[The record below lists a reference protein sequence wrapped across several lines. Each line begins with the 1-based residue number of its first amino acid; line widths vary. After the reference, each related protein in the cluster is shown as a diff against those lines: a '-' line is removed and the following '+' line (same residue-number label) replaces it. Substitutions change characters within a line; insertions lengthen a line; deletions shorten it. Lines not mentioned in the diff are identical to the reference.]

1 MRYSEGMSYSSIVE
15 FLVKTITSQPEVV
28 KVEEKT
34 EDDHIVCYIQVSPD
48 DVGKVIGKNGNMISN
63 IRYFVG
69 AVGKKQNEKV
79 LVKVVTE

>member
-1 MRYSEGMSYSSIVE
+1 MTYSSIVE
-15 FLVKTITSQPEVV
+15 FLVKSITNQPEAV
-28 KVEEKT
+28 KVNEETKDS
-34 EDDHIVCYIQVSPD
+34 EIICYIEVAPD

-69 AVGKKQNEKV
+69 AVGKKKNEKV